1 MSLVL
6 PTNMTSQKTPHKI
19 KILKNGKKLLVC
31 HDMANGYK

>member
-6 PTNMTSQKTPHKI
+6 PTNMTSLKTPHNI
-19 KILKNGKKLLVC
+19 KILGKGKKLLVC